1 VNWKPEK
8 DEKPLTLTE
17 FLAIA
22 EKKYPGISRSPYLR
36 RALNAP
42 GASVE
47 DALAALNP
55 VRARANARLKGYAR
69 PLTEKQHVAAFKAHT
84 GVRTYKKRTNTIKR
98 RKIRRNI
105 RADADNVG
113 SLLAGIYQNPDRITI
128 AVREMLQNSN
138 DAIQKAKE
146 AGQIKRG
153 LFEVTFDR
161 DNRTLTVYD
170 NGIGMDEKGLC
181 VFTTLGGT
189 TKGSGADK
197 RGSSEKY
204 PPMNLSI
211 RRYQMPKEEGMLP
224 DGGKYIVRLNGMYQF
239 EQGKKN
245 SSHVLPFTYVFD
257 FSTPIDPSTG
267 KPVSA
272 GGFGA
277 AKAVIFASS
286 VEKRWKIHTRDYY
299 YDSEMDEADEKA
311 GACQKNG
318 RVNAKIV
325 DKIQGT
331 RLTLEDLDTAYF
343 DSVPGSRETQGSNEP
358 IEERIKDLLRGSTLP
373 GIKIVFNG
381 ETIRPDYKEGTGT
394 ITNFGKP
401 WEDKYFTYSFPGWIP
416 GYIRGTSSNPY
427 DDQDYPFG
435 PGRDVFT
442 GKSNK
447 GFNVF
452 RDSAEKAKDEK
463 REKVQI
469 TVFDPTDP
477 SSVKSEEAQE
487 IDRKLQM
494 GMDDPAIQLA
504 IQEGQQAKR
513 EYQKAL
519 DKEKGTPNAFL
530 REVVEAEREQ
540 KERERAIKDGRWVPR
555 VKKTEDT
562 AEREANE
569 KATEALENI
578 EEKVDAEAD
587 SDSQRAFYKSPLE
600 IAVEALVDIFK
611 TLSDADGGYLRAMK
625 IMDQYDNKYQPEGI
639 PKYPWVSY
647 VRDNVEDTIRGR
659 MSGFTVENLTEGLA
673 NNNEYA
679 LIWLF
684 SVEEAYTMAATK
696 VGGGG
701 LVAVSAVNKAVRFI
715 LDTAEVSEYYTRQA
729 RTKMGVTNPFGES
742 VAFIIDEGDFTRLG
756 TAYVKNEDG
765 SYRKENGKRVK
776 EQAYVYDKARAN
788 RFVRNYGK
796 YVSLLLLWDQVVR
809 AIIGA
814 TKVEPQ
820 RGEKILTGFILRD
833 GAYAVFFNN
842 PATQTNMVLLNPLK
856 AKRVEK
862 GYKTATDF
870 AIWLHS
876 VACHEIA
883 HMVRGVPH
891 TNNNAHDED
900 FSIQR
905 EHIAAYSLS
914 LIPFISKLVNDY
926 NSKLRNT
933 YARES
938 VAKQKA
944 RYRKIAEDVT
954 CPKCLK
960 QAVVS
965 LEDTGRLDTVRWIR
979 ERMGWEDADLTDDSD
994 GMV

>member
-1 VNWKPEK
+1 MNWKPEN

-47 DALAALNP
+47 DALDALNP

-98 RKIRRNI
+98 HKIRRNI

-113 SLLAGIYQNPDRITI
+113 DLLAGIYQNPDRITI

-146 AGQIKRG
+146 LGQIKKG

-161 DNRTLTVYD
+161 HNRSLTVYD
-170 NGIGMDEKGLC
+170 NGIGMDERGLC

-189 TKGSGADK
+189 TKGTGADK
-197 RGSSEKY
+197 KGSSERY

-211 RRYQMPKEEGMLP
+211 RRYHMPKEHGKLP

-239 EQGKKN
+239 EKEKKN
-245 SSHVLPFTYVFD
+245 SGKVLPYTYVLD

-286 VEKRWKIHTRDYY
+286 AEKRWKIHTRNYY
-299 YDSEMDEADEKA
+299 YDSEMDKADDA
-311 GACQKNG
+311 IGACQNNG

-343 DSVPGSRETQGSNEP
+343 DSVPGNASVQGSDEP

-373 GIKIVFNG
+373 GVTIKFNG
-381 ETIRPDYKEGTGT
+381 ETIRPDYREGTGT
-394 ITNFGKP
+394 ITNFGQP
-401 WEDKYFTYSFPGWIP
+401 WEDKYFSYLFSNWI
-416 GYIRGTSSNPY
+416 YDNLRGKSSNPY
-427 DDQDYPFG
+427 DDQGYPFG
-435 PGRDVFT
+435 PGRDIFT
-442 GKSNK
+442 GRSNM
-447 GFNVF
+447 GFDYF
-452 RDSAEKAKDEK
+452 RDAAEKKKDQK
-463 REKVQI
+463 REKIQM

-477 SSVKSEEAQE
+477 TAVKSEEAKD
-487 IDRKLQM
+487 IDQKLQE
-494 GMDDPAIQLA
+494 GMNDPAIQLA
-504 IQEGQQAKR
+504 IREGQQAKR
-513 EYQKAL
+513 RFEKELA
-519 DKEKGTPNAFL
+519 KEKGTPNAL
-530 REVVEAEREQ
+530 MQKIVEQERE
-540 KERERAIKDGRWVPR
+540 ERERQRAIKDGRWVPEI
-555 VKKTEDT
+555 KKKDNTE
-562 AEREANE
+562 ERAANE
-569 KATEALENI
+569 SATDALENI
-578 EEKVDAEAD
+578 EEKVDAAVQQTYQD
-587 SDSQRAFYKSPLE
+587 PLE
-600 IAVEALVDIFK
+600 LAVEAFVDIFK
-611 TLSDADGGYLRAMK
+611 NLANAPGGWSRSSKIADEYR
-625 IMDQYDNKYQPEGI
+625 DKYKPAGI
-639 PKYPWVSY
+639 PKYAWVPS
-647 VRDNVEDTIRGR
+647 VEPLVSSTLHGYLASSDQFDLVNGLHN
-659 MSGFTVENLTEGLA
+659 GKEN
-673 NNNEYA
+673 A

-684 SVEEAYTMAATK
+684 SVEEAYTMSATK

-701 LVAVSAVNKAVRFI
+701 LVAVSAVNNAVRFI
-715 LDTAEVSEYYTRQA
+715 LDTANVSGFYENQA
-729 RTKMGVTNPFGES
+729 RAKMGITNPFGES
-742 VAFIIDEGDFTRLG
+742 VAFIIDEVNFTRLG

-765 SYRKENGKRVK
+765 SYRIENGKRVK
-776 EQAYVYDKARAN
+776 EEAYVYDKARAN
-788 RFVRNYGK
+788 RFVKNYSK
-796 YVSLLLLWDQVVR
+796 YVSLVLLWDQIVR
-809 AIIGA
+809 AILGA
-814 TKVEPQ
+814 TQVRPETGTKV
-820 RGEKILTGFILRD
+820 LTGFILRD
-833 GAYAVFFNN
+833 DAYAAFFNN
-842 PATQTNMVLLNPLK
+842 PKTQTNMVLLNPLK
-856 AKRVEK
+856 VKQVEK

-883 HMVRGVPH
+883 HMVIGSTH
-891 TNNNAHDED
+891 SSGNSHDEN

-905 EHIAAYSLS
+905 EHIAFHSFS
-914 LIPFISKLVNDY
+914 LIPFISQLVSDY
-926 NSKLRNT
+926 NSSLRNT
-933 YARES
+933 YVRES
-938 VAKQKA
+938 VAKQKE

-960 QAVVS
+960 QAVIS

-979 ERMGWEDADLTDDSD
+979 ERMGWENADLTDDSD
-994 GMV
+994 EVV